1 MDRRKMLKLT
11 GTALAGSAVLGTD
24 AFAGNNSITGNATGT
39 PGKGKKAMVIGAH
52 PDDPETGC
60 GGTIMVLK
68 KLGYEVVVVYMTRG
82 EAGVPGK
89 SHAES
94 SAM

>member
-24 AFAGNNSITGNATGT
+24 AFGGNATFDSGAAGT
-39 PGKGKKAMVIGAH
+39 PGKGKKAMIIGAH

-68 KLGYEVVVVYMTRG
+68 KLQ
-82 EAGVPGK
+82 
-89 SHAES
+89 
-94 SAM
+94 